1 VVLLMRHIVFGPF
14 GLILSCSILFS
25 PVIASAA
32 DAPKRVVI
40 GISVPVLQNPFWR
53 SFADFATNAAK
64 ALGAEVV
71 VTDANQSDSKQL
83 DDLQGLIAQGVN
95 GLVVTPNTS
104 AIARGLLRQAD
115 AAHIPVVIAERWPG
129 FNPSDYNGKSYVGFI
144 GVDNTLAGYNIAKAL
159 YDVGVRKFVAI
170 GGTPGGAVADERNAG
185 LKKFVSEHPGVN
197 LLQNLQNGELR
208 QNGYTD
214 AQNFLSAYPGPGFEG
229 LWVYNDDTALGA
241 IKAFKDANVISKVKV
256 ASMDLIPEEVA
267 AIKAG
272 EALYST
278 GGQWAESG
286 EAVVMCFDA
295 INGKIATP
303 QVRQLSIPGVTKSNV
318 EAYEQQFVKSVPTYD
333 WKALSAVSNPNAKT
347 TDFVISIK

>member
-1 VVLLMRHIVFGPF
+1 MKDTFSRPIE
-14 GLILSCSILFS
+14 LILSCSILLS

-32 DAPKRVVI
+32 GAQQPAVI

-53 SFADFATNAAK
+53 SFADFATSTAK
-64 ALGAEVV
+64 ALGAQVV

-83 DDLQGLIAQGVN
+83 DDIQGLIAQGVK
-95 GLVVTPNTS
+95 GLVITPNSS
-104 AIARGLLRQAD
+104 AIARSLLRPAE

-129 FNPSDYNGKSYVGFI
+129 FNPSDYNGKSYVGFV

-159 YDVGVRKFVAI
+159 YDAGARKLVAI
-170 GGTPGGAVADERNAG
+170 SGAPGGAVADERNAG
-185 LKKFVSEHPGVN
+185 LKKFLSEHPDMN
-197 LLQNLQNGELR
+197 LLQELQNGELR

-214 AQNFLSAYPGPGFEG
+214 AQNFLSAYPGPGFQG

-241 IKAFKDANVISKVKV
+241 IKAFKDANVVSKIKV

-267 AIKAG
+267 AIRAG

-295 INGKIATP
+295 INGKIDMP

-318 EAYEQQFVKSVPTYD
+318 DAYEQQFVKSVPSYD
-333 WKALSAVSNPNAKT
+333 WKTLSTVYNPNAKT